1 MHCIT
6 FVLILSFDCTTFKKS
21 LPLSES
27 VFSVSGFYWLSHWL
41 IDWLCIRWIK
51 QVIDIRHVHRS
62 ANKNIENCSNCAF
75 TMVLPKPPLRWI
87 LKLCNAGQIDE
98 TKCFCHFWNITQW
111 IRSHFAESMALL
123 QAGQGQLGEGW
134 CPASSC
140 EWRAVSCWMKSYK
153 CLRSDSYHCLVNI

>member
-21 LPLSES
+21 LPLSDS

-41 IDWLCIRWIK
+41 IDWLCIHWIK
-51 QVIDIRHVHRS
+51 HVIDIRHVHRS

-87 LKLCNAGQIDE
+87 LKLCNAGQID
-98 TKCFCHFWNITQW
+98 KDKVFLSLLKHHSVDPQSFCRVDGFTAG
-111 IRSHFAESMALL
+111 RPTTARGGMMPGVKLRVTCRLL
-123 QAGQGQLGEGW
+123 SNEVL
-134 CPASSC
+134 
-140 EWRAVSCWMKSYK
+140 
-153 CLRSDSYHCLVNI
+153 